1 MRLDTDL
8 FRILF
13 ALGAAAL
20 LQEMVPVIPPVP
32 AKPGFL
38 TAAALYYALT
48 RPWPV
53 ALTALT
59 WAGALTDLL
68 GGLPL
73 FCTIGFLLAAYGAV
87 RLMQRLFLTA
97 SVAQGAALVAVAA
110 MAQTLWTRLCAGI
123 GGWPLLWQTLAAAG
137 YAAPAG
143 LAAGALGFGF
153 CGLLDR
159 VSGSERPVKE
169 GNGIGWTETDR

>member
-8 FRILF
+8 FRIFF
-13 ALGAAAL
+13 ALGVAAL
-20 LQEMVPVIPPVP
+20 LQEMFPVIPLVP

-38 TAAALYYALT
+38 TAVALYYALT

-59 WAGALTDLL
+59 WAGALTDLQD
-68 GGLPL
+68 GLPL
-73 FCTIGFLLAAYGAV
+73 FCTIGFLLVAYGAV

-97 SVAQGAALVAVAA
+97 TVAHGAVLVAGMAA
-110 MAQTLWTRLCAGI
+110 AQTLWTRLCVGV
-123 GGWPLLWQTLAAAG
+123 GGWSLLWQTLAAAG
-137 YAAPAG
+137 YAAHAG
-143 LAAGALGFGF
+143 LVAGGLGFGF

-169 GNGIGWTETDR
+169 DNGIGWTETDQ